1 MKNIKMGQT
10 TFKLLAVVAASMIC
24 AISANAANWSDDSVG
39 LRYVSEQSEPGVS
52 HKVAKKVIN
61 YTHVSGDNLGTNFFT
76 VDLLNSNS
84 ADPSDASTGGAQEF
98 YGFYKRTFSLSAL
111 TGNKDGYG
119 IAKDLS
125 LVGRFDAG
133 KKNTTFAPAPRKVR
147 VGLSAAMPVTTGFW
161 DIGVEVMKESNHNG
175 IVGKDVT
182 FKSAPVLTS
191 AWSVPMGSGSFTGFF
206 DIVGPKGKDG
216 FGEATKTEA
225 LARALY
231 MFDVAGPKSGFKA
244 GVGLEY
250 WNNKFG
256 CDNAKSSIK
265 DSCKATTPVLV
276 LEYHL

>member
-1 MKNIKMGQT
+1 MKNLNLAQT
-10 TFKLLAVVAASMIC
+10 PVKLFTVVAASMVV
-24 AISANAANWSDDSVG
+24 SFTANAANWSDDSVG

-52 HKVAKKVIN
+52 HKVAKNVMN
-61 YTHVSGDNLGTNFFT
+61 FTHVSGDNLGTNFFT
-76 VDLLNSNS
+76 IDLLKSNS
-84 ADPSDASTGGAQEF
+84 VDPSNAGPSGAQEW

-111 TGNKDGYG
+111 TGHKGGYG

-133 KKNTTFAPAPRKVR
+133 TKNTTFAPAPRKVR
-147 VGLSAAMPVTTGFW
+147 LGLSAAMPVSAGFW

-175 IVGKDVT
+175 IVGKDVS

-191 AWSVPMGSGSFTGFF
+191 AWSVAMGPGSFTGFF

-216 FGEATKTEA
+216 FGDSTKTET
-225 LARALY
+225 LLRAMY
-231 MFDVAGPKSGFKA
+231 MFDVAGPKAGFKA

-256 CDNAKSSIK
+256 CDNAKSFVK
-265 DSCKATTPVLV
+265 NSCTATTPVLT
-276 LEYHL
+276 LEYHM